1 MKDQGQR
8 VINVQRSE
16 HANHV
21 LIVLA
26 EMICRMREILLES
39 ICSWSEADL

>member
-8 VINVQRSE
+8 VISAQWPE

-21 LIVLA
+21 LIVPA

-39 ICSWSEADL
+39 ICS